1 MGTAQSS
8 PSSPISVQSGT
19 PDPNFDKV
27 TSGIR
32 ITTGTAEQKVD
43 TNINFKAAYDKGHED
58 GVNTFQSSLEQV
70 AAQVYDGVHKQLADI
85 QTESLAKSKELVS
98 VPFVYSQIC
107 NVFMVFTPFANH
119 IFLGGRSAEE
129 AHSTW

>member
-8 PSSPISVQSGT
+8 SSSPISVQSGT
-19 PDPNFDKV
+19 PDPSFDKV
-27 TSGIR
+27 TSGVR

-85 QTESLAKSKELVS
+85 QSESLAKSKELVS
-98 VPFVYSQIC
+98 ALFAY
-107 NVFMVFTPFANH
+107 VFMVRCAVILLVNH
-119 IFLGGRSAEE
+119 IFLGCGSAKE